1 MPRPTLCPAPS
12 PLSPRPA
19 PLRPRSTPPPPRVLS
34 RLLLLRAPLLLL
46 LLLLRVSGP
55 AARACYIAGYDSGEC
70 RTYDENELYMP
81 FCAKV
86 VKYTACVPLTRQTA
100 GGDWDNHTLPNKDAW
115 VEEQAMAVVLE
126 RIRHEMNET
135 LDELD
140 VNELG
145 EEGEVKRRFWN
156 GNTEDPRAE
165 KFKAR
170 RGGSPLTDCETAYIG
185 FMCYLNFPRCNEEG
199 QSLVLCRSVCEN
211 YMIACGY
218 DKELW
223 RCGDVSYLG
232 AEKPEVPTQDDESG
246 VYNVTVRAPFTGA
259 PFRDNEFDR
268 TDPDNPIPIA
278 ICTPSMI
285 AAGRRHGASAA
296 AGAAWA
302 TVVGAGAAAALAL
315 RAV

>member
-1 MPRPTLCPAPS
+1 MPRRPPARI
-12 PLSPRPA
+12 LFRHA
-19 PLRPRSTPPPPRVLS
+19 GTTRLLTIVVV
-34 RLLLLRAPLLLL
+34 LLLLAGTPC
-46 LLLLRVSGP
+46 P
-55 AARACYIAGYDSGEC
+55 AAACYIAGYDSGEC

-81 FCAKV
+81 FCAKY

-135 LDELD
+135 LDELE
-140 VNELG
+140 VNEVG

-156 GNTEDPRAE
+156 GDTEDPRAT

-185 FMCYLNFPRCNEEG
+185 FMCYLNFPRCNEER
-199 QSLVLCRSVCEN
+199 QSLILCRSVCEN

-218 DKELW
+218 DKDLW

-232 AEKPEVPTQDDESG
+232 AEKPEVPTQDEDSG

-268 TDPDNPIPIA
+268 SDPDTPVPIP
-278 ICTPSMI
+278 ICTPSII
-285 AAGRRHGASAA
+285 AAGPRHGGSAA
-296 AGAAWA
+296 AVTLWV
-302 TVVGAGAAAALAL
+302 TAGAAAAVAL
-315 RAV
+315 MRAP